1 MSVGTGDFK
10 ELLYAC
16 RDGDFGM
23 VQYFVKR
30 NADLNFLHAEFLFA
44 PLHESIR
51 HGHYDISQ
59 YLLEHGAD
67 PHLKEGYT
75 ADTPLSI
82 AQANEDTRMIALLRK
97 YGVVEAGVFGR
108 IWQQLCQRVIRLVQI

>member
-23 VQYFVKR
+23 VQYFVR
-30 NADLNFLHAEFLFA
+30 RQADLNFLHAEFLFA

-51 HGHYDISQ
+51 HGHYDISK
-59 YLLEHGAD
+59 YLLENGAN

-75 ADTPLSI
+75 DDTPLSI
-82 AQANEDTRMIALLRK
+82 AQANGDEKTIALLRE
-97 YGVVEAGVFGR
+97 YGVVEVGWLGR
-108 IWQQLCQRVIRLVQI
+108 MWQLVQKRIMGLAQI